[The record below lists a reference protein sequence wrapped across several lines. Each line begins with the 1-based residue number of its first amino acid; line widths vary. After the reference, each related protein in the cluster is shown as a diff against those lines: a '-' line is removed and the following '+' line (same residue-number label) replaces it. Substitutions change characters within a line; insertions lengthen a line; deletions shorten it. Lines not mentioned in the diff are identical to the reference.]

1 MHFSWHLSE
10 SACCACPVPAFRQ
23 RLAWSGD
30 QSVAH
35 RLLAREL
42 AGAAQR
48 LALFPRRFLGRL
60 LVKPAPLHFPEY
72 AFALHFLFQHPESLI
87 DIVVADEYLQLFT
100 SLFESTLTIAVAVER
115 MVEAG
120 RELNRFEIALLRH
133 AFMLLTWTLDA
144 ILAVTFAVRHL
155 TNHCVGTG
163 SRILV
168 AITAAKP
175 HCLPTTEFVNHDRT
189 LLEVGTYYMLVH
201 AWPQELQAQRW

>member
-1 MHFSWHLSE
+1 MLAEFHL
-10 SACCACPVPAFRQ
+10 A
-23 RLAWSGD
+23 
-30 QSVAH
+30 
-35 RLLAREL
+35 
-42 AGAAQR
+42 
-48 LALFPRRFLGRL
+48 
-60 LVKPAPLHFPEY
+60 KY
-72 AFALHFLFQHPESLI
+72 AFALHLFLQHLESLI

-133 AFMLLTWTLDA
+133 AFMLLPWTLDA

-155 TNHCVGTG
+155 PNHSVGTG

-175 HCLPTTEFVNHDRT
+175 HCLPTTEFVNHVPSLR
-189 LLEVGTYYMLVH
+189 
-201 AWPQELQAQRW
+201 